1 MANPTTNYGWVLP
14 TPTDLVTDLPADF
27 DVALQGVDTTTKAL
41 NPSTTLGDIEYRSS
55 TANTNTRL
63 GIGTTG
69 QVLTVSGGV
78 PAWATATAPPSG
90 ATLITRTTFSASS
103 SVTVDNLFTDTYE
116 NYLVMLQTT
125 CSAADVDLQMR
136 ARYGTTTHS
145 TGTYES
151 GFAGVQVDAPTTFRS
166 VCSSGSTFWNLGRLE
181 NGAPYY
187 NINNFTFYRVSSS
200 ARLNF
205 TGNVINSRNNY
216 MLSGG
221 GTILSSQTWGGLNF
235 FPASGTLT
243 GQISVYGL
251 AE

>member
-1 MANPTTNYGWVLP
+1 MATTTNYGWT
-14 TPTDLVTDLPADF
+14 TPDDTSLVKDGAAAIRTL
-27 DVALQGVDTTTKAL
+27 GTSIDTTTKNL

-90 ATLITRTTFSASS
+90 ATLISRTTFSASA
-103 SVTVDNLFTDTYE
+103 SVTVDNLFSDTYE
-116 NYLVMLQTT
+116 NYLVCLQATG
-125 CSAADVDLQMR
+125 SAGDVDLQMR
-136 ARYGTTTHS
+136 GRYGTTTDTGANYHS
-145 TGTYES
+145 GLS
-151 GFAGVQVDAPTTFRS
+151 GVQPSASTTFRT
-166 VCSSGSTFWNLGRLE
+166 VCSSGATSWTLGRLE
-181 NGAPYY
+181 NGDYSM
-187 NINNFTFYRVSSS
+187 NNFTFYRSS
-200 ARLNF
+200 ASTRLWF
-205 TGNVINSRNNY
+205 TGNVINGRNDY

-221 GTILSSQTWGGLNF
+221 GIIKSAQTWGGLNF

>member
-90 ATLITRTTFSASS
+90 ATLISRTAFSSS
-103 SVTVDNLFTDTYE
+103 ASVTVDNLFSNTYE
-116 NYLVMLQTT
+116 NYLVCLQATN
-125 CSAADVDLQMR
+125 SVGDVQLQMR
-136 ARYGTTTHS
+136 GRYGTTTHTTANYLAS
-145 TGTYES
+145 LS
-151 GFAGVQVDAPTTFRS
+151 GADPYATTFRTVLS
-166 VCSSGSTFWNLGRLE
+166 NSSAQWNLGLIE
-181 NGAPYY
+181 NGDYS
-187 NINNFTFYRVSSS
+187 INNFTFYRPTASS
-200 ARLNF
+200 RLYF
-205 TGNVINSRNNY
+205 TGLVINARNAY

-221 GTILSSQTWGGLNF
+221 GYIPTDQAWSGLNI
-235 FPASGTLT
+235 FPASGNLT

>member
-1 MANPTTNYGWVLP
+1 
-14 TPTDLVTDLPADF
+14 
-27 DVALQGVDTTTKAL
+27 L

-78 PAWATATAPPSG
+78 PAWAAASAPPSG
-90 ATLITRTTFSASS
+90 ATLISRTTFSASA
-103 SVTVDNLFTDTYE
+103 SVTVDNLFTNTYE
-116 NYLVMLQTT
+116 NYLVCLQATG
-125 CSAADVDLQMR
+125 SAGDVDLQMR
-136 ARYGTTTHS
+136 GRYGTTTH
-145 TGTYES
+145 TTANYES
-151 GFAGVQVDAPTTFRS
+151 GLSGVQPSAPTTFRT
-166 VCSSGSTFWNLGRLE
+166 VCSSGATSWTLGRLE
-181 NGAPYY
+181 NGDYSM
-187 NINNFTFYRVSSS
+187 NNFTFYRSS
-200 ARLNF
+200 ASTRLWF
-205 TGNVINSRNNY
+205 TGNVINGRNDY

-221 GTILSSQTWGGLNF
+221 GIIKSAQTWGGLNF